1 MTCVPSSHKVD
12 EEMLQAKDMPMFAIP
27 LSLSFLSTAN
37 DFHHNQTGSRDEC
50 DDSPEKNA
58 QCIACDG
65 RRTKDTTGTGGLFF
79 IHGYHRRRCL
89 IILRR
94 LVVLRHVLL
103 RRILLRSRREA
114 QGCGRRRRGIFLLS
128 GKRAFR

>member
-1 MTCVPSSHKVD
+1 MTFLLIRYKVD
-12 EEMLQAKDMPMFAIP
+12 EEMLQAKDMPIFAIP

-37 DFHHNQTGSRDEC
+37 DFHHNKTGSRNES

-58 QCIACDG
+58 QCITCDG
-65 RRTKDTTGTGGLFF
+65 RSTKDTTGAFGFFF
-79 IHGYHRRRCL
+79 IHGYRRRRCL

-94 LVVLRHVLL
+94 LVVFRRILL